1 MKVCSK
7 CNAKIK
13 FKALLKSTYK
23 RDGLI
28 ECDKCST
35 KFKVK
40 GYLLIVITLIFFSCI
55 TMSYLTRYYP
65 TTVIRYIIRGAI
77 ALIAVTLL
85 YIEIAYLL
93 PWKEQ

>member
-13 FKALLKSTYK
+13 FKDLLKSTYK

-35 KFKVK
+35 IKKY
-40 GYLLIVITLIFFSCI
+40 GIFS
-55 TMSYLTRYYP
+55 
-65 TTVIRYIIRGAI
+65 A
-77 ALIAVTLL
+77 
-85 YIEIAYLL
+85 
-93 PWKEQ
+93 

>member
-13 FKALLKSTYK
+13 FKALLKSTYNK

-35 KFKVK
+35 IKKY
-40 GYLLIVITLIFFSCI
+40 GIFS
-55 TMSYLTRYYP
+55 
-65 TTVIRYIIRGAI
+65 A
-77 ALIAVTLL
+77 
-85 YIEIAYLL
+85 
-93 PWKEQ
+93 